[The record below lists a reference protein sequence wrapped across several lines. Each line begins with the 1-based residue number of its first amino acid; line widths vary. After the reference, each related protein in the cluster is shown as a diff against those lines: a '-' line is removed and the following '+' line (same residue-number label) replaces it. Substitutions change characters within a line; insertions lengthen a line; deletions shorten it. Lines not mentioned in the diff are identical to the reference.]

1 MNKLRFTI
9 IGLLVILSISCS
21 KKPILSS
28 SYQSSPLSID
38 GNPGDWGDSLAFDK
52 DSKVHYRISNDEEY
66 LYFLLSAGEPD
77 ILRKIRMTGFTL
89 WIDPD
94 GKKKQ
99 IYGIN
104 YPMKRMD
111 GVRRGSEN
119 RIPGGGLSPEIS
131 RVLGVKDIMKLT
143 GFEEKG
149 EIVITGLENS
159 EGIKVKTSFSNLP
172 WFFYEAGIP
181 LKLIVGSPESFLQDT
196 TNMISVGFETG
207 IEQMPMNQG
216 GRPGMSQGRGG
227 GRPGGTMGG
236 RGGASQKGQ
245 RPGGRPDNVLQHV
258 EFWLPKVRLSGIRID
273 EEMR

>member
-1 MNKLRFTI
+1 MKKI
-9 IGLLVILSISCS
+9 HLLITVFLFILAISCS

-38 GNPGDWGDSLAFDK
+38 GNPADWGDSLAFDK

-66 LYFLLSAGEPD
+66 LYFLLSTGEPD
-77 ILRKIRMTGFTL
+77 IIRKIRMTGFTL

-99 IYGIN
+99 RYGIN
-104 YPMKRMD
+104 YPMRRMD
-111 GVRRGSEN
+111 GVKRGSEN
-119 RIPGGGLSPEIS
+119 RTPDGGLSPEI
-131 RVLGVKDIMKLT
+131 RKVLGVKDIMKLT

-172 WFFYEAGIP
+172 WFFYEVGIP
-181 LKLIVGSPESFLQDT
+181 LQLIVGSLENFLQDSN
-196 TNMISVGFETG
+196 NMISVGFETG
-207 IEQMPMNQG
+207 IEQIPMNRG

-227 GRPGGTMGG
+227 GRPGGSIGG
-236 RGGASQKGQ
+236 RDGMPQKGQ

-258 EFWLPKVRLSGIRID
+258 EFWLPKIRLSR
-273 EEMR
+273 

>member
-1 MNKLRFTI
+1 MKKNHLLITI
-9 IGLLVILSISCS
+9 FLLIIAGSCS

-38 GNPGDWGDSLAFDK
+38 GNPADWGDSLAFEK
-52 DSKVHYRISNDEEY
+52 DSEIHYRISNDEEY
-66 LYFLLSAGEPD
+66 LYFILSTGEPD
-77 ILRKIRMTGFTL
+77 MLRKIRMTGFTL

-99 IYGIN
+99 RYGIN

-119 RIPGGGLSPEIS
+119 RIPDGGLSPEIS
-131 RVLGVKDIMKLT
+131 RVLGVKEIIKLT

-159 EGIKVKTSFSNLP
+159 EGIKVKTSFSDIP

-181 LKLIVGSPESFLQDT
+181 LKLIVGSIESFLQDS

-207 IEQMPMNQG
+207 IEQPPMNQG
-216 GRPGMSQGRGG
+216 GRPGMTRGRGG
-227 GRPGGTMGG
+227 ERPGGSKGG
-236 RGGASQKGQ
+236 RGGMQQNVQ

-258 EFWLPKVRLSGIRID
+258 EFWLPKVRLSRRV
-273 EEMR
+273 EEL